1 MPYTTE
7 EGGRLNNFASEP
19 EMYTAEPPSGS
30 DKRNYLILGIVGFAV
45 IAGAVAVAIYAS
57 GGAA

>member
-19 EMYTAEPPSGS
+19 RMYTAEAPTK
-30 DKRNYLILGIVGFAV
+30 DEKRNSLII
-45 IAGAVAVAIYAS
+45 
-57 GGAA
+57 GGAGLLLVGCLMFVAASLSNVS